1 MSELSGALGIGSFRF
16 LRSGVVVVVALLA
29 FGEIGHATPIMDTE
43 DTVTQAVDTVRV
55 KNTQAATVA
64 ALESAQTGAV
74 ATFYTL
80 NITNWSAPASNT
92 CTLSGDCRTTTKVPE
107 PESLALV
114 GTGLL
119 SMAGF
124 LRRRLARRQSP
135 ALVACPRPTIAN
147 QLLT

>member
-1 MSELSGALGIGSFRF
+1 
-16 LRSGVVVVVALLA
+16 
-29 FGEIGHATPIMDTE
+29 MDTE

-55 KNTQAATVA
+55 KNTQAAAVA
-64 ALESAQTGAV
+64 ALESAQTGAT

-80 NITNWSAPASNT
+80 NITNWSAPTSNT

-107 PESLALV
+107 PQSLALV

-124 LRRRLARRQSP
+124 LRRRLARRRSP
-135 ALVACPRPTIAN
+135 ALVACPRPTIA
-147 QLLT
+147 